1 MTGREPDQL
10 VWARLVARLR
20 QAIPGLGEQAA
31 HDALAAARVRV
42 RALRGL
48 DAHLAT
54 HPDALT
60 SGDPRCPLP
69 LMRLAWVLAD
79 AGHAR
84 VRPPRCAHCGQP
96 ARRMRKL
103 TPQGRVCDRCA
114 ERVRARRC
122 GACGKQAQIAR
133 RADDT
138 TPDLCQACY
147 QRTLP
152 QAQCEFCGHQRVC
165 HRAPDGRR
173 RCAACR
179 PMPRQDCAH
188 CGQRRPVQARWPL
201 GPVCAA
207 CYDYIREHPATCARC
222 GLVAVL
228 TGRSHGGAGLCG
240 PCCGYDRDYL
250 CQSCGQPGELHASR
264 TCHRCV
270 LRQRLASLLTTP
282 ASPATPQLRP
292 LAEALAA
299 ADNPRTML
307 EWLRKPTGQLF
318 TRLARD
324 GAPIT
329 HDLLDTLPPGKPEA
343 YLRATLVA
351 AGVLPSRDEELER
364 LGPWLDHLLRD
375 RPASHARLVRPFATW
390 QILRRARRNARTR
403 TFTTGAAGFAR
414 ARILIA
420 LEFLTW
426 LDTRHRPLSQLTQ
439 SDVDTWLTTGSSNRY
454 NIRYFLDWAGQRR
467 LAPVT
472 AIPWRPEDRPTS
484 FLDPSQQ
491 WQHLRRCLTDDTL
504 PLDLRAAGA
513 LILLFGTKISRI
525 VALRTSDIT
534 TTSDGTYLTLGD
546 NPVLLPPALSQ
557 LVHQLAASPHNLSA
571 LTRNLG
577 GTTYL
582 FPGKTAG
589 HHLTTKHLGN
599 ELVRH
604 GLDTRAARN
613 TALIT
618 LATDLPAAVLAELL
632 GLNIHTAERW
642 TSYAK
647 RDWTS
652 YLAARDTTSPE
663 EYRTP

>member
-1 MTGREPDQL
+1 VTGREPDQL

-31 HDALAAARVRV
+31 RDALAAARVGV
-42 RALRGL
+42 RALRSL
-48 DAHLAT
+48 DAYLAAQ
-54 HPDALT
+54 PDALT

-79 AGHAR
+79 AGHDR

-103 TPQGRVCDRCA
+103 TPDGRVCDRCA
-114 ERVRARRC
+114 GQARARRC
-122 GACGKQAQIAR
+122 GSCGTQAQIIR
-133 RADDT
+133 RADAT

-147 QRTLP
+147 QRSLP
-152 QAQCEFCGHQRVC
+152 HEDCEFCGQQRVC
-165 HRAPDGRR
+165 HQAPDGRR
-173 RCAACR
+173 RCASCR
-179 PMPRQDCAH
+179 PMPRHDCAH
-188 CGQRRPVQARWPL
+188 CGQHRPVQAHWPL
-201 GPVCAA
+201 GPVCSS
-207 CYDYIREHPATCARC
+207 CYEALRQHPATCDRC

-228 TGRSHGGAGLCG
+228 TGRGPGGARLCG
-240 PCCGYDRDYL
+240 TCCGDDRDYL
-250 CQSCGQPGELHASR
+250 CQSCGQPGELHDSG

-270 LRQRLASLLTTP
+270 LRQRLDSLLTTP
-282 ASPATPQLRP
+282 AIPQLRP
-292 LAEALAA
+292 LAEALATA
-299 ADNPRTML
+299 GNPKTML
-307 EWLRKPTGQLF
+307 NWLRRPTGQLF

-343 YLRATLVA
+343 YLRASLVA
-351 AGVLPSRDEELER
+351 TGVLPPRDEELER

-375 RPASHARLVRPFATW
+375 RPAGHARLVRPFATW

-403 TFTTGAAGFAR
+403 AFTSGSAGFAR

-426 LDTRHRPLSQLTQ
+426 LEERHRPLSQLTQ
-439 SDVDTWLTTGSSNRY
+439 ADVDTWLTTGSTNRY
-454 NIRYFLDWAGQRR
+454 NIRYFLDWAGQRN
-467 LAPVT
+467 LAPAT
-472 AIPWRPEDRPTS
+472 AVPRRPEDQPTS

-491 WQHLRRCLTDDTL
+491 WQHLHHCLTEDTL
-504 PLDLRAAGA
+504 PPGLRVAGA

-571 LTRNLG
+571 LTRG
-577 GTTYL
+577 PASTTYL

-599 ELVRH
+599 ELTRH

-618 LATDLPAAVLAELL
+618 LAADLPAAVLAELL
-632 GLNIHTAERW
+632 GLNVHTAERW
-642 TSYAK
+642 IGYAK